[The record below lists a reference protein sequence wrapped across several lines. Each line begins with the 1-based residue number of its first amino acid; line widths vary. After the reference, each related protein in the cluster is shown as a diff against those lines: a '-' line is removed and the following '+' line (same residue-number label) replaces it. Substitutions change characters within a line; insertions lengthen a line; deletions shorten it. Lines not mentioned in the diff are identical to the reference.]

1 MPSDPIPERVLQR
14 RRAIGERIRLARM
27 HAGLTQEQVAEQ
39 ADLHRTTIVRI
50 EAGTTSPLLDHLLL
64 IADAVGVPLEQ
75 LVQEQSQPFEKMAGG

>member
-1 MPSDPIPERVLQR
+1 MLQR

-27 HAGLTQEQVAEQ
+27 HANLTQELLAEQ
-39 ADLHRTTIVRI
+39 VDLHRTTIVRI

-75 LVQEQSQPFEKMAGG
+75 LVQEQPFEEMPGG